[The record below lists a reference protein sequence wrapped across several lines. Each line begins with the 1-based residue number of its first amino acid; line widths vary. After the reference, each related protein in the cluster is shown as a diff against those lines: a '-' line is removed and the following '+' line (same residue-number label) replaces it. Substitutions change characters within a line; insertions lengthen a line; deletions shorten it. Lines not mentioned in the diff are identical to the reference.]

1 MYHEVHGKGPRLLYI
16 GGTGGDL
23 RVTPMA
29 GHPLTRHFTVLA
41 YDQRGLGRTTKPDQP
56 YTMTDYADDAAGLLD
71 ALGWGR
77 AHVVGVS
84 FGGMVAQHLAV
95 RHAER
100 VDRLVLACTSSGGDG
115 GSSADLLTL
124 SRLPDAERATISLGL
139 MDTRFRPGGPL
150 PPGLESLIERF
161 SERPQLS
168 GEDAVGARR
177 QLEARAD
184 HDVWEV
190 LPDIATPTLVIGGRH
205 DGIAPPDNLRAIGSR
220 IPDARIELCD
230 GGHLFMLQDPEAWPL
245 MIEFLNAGGA

>member
-23 RVTPMA
+23 RDTPMRA
-29 GHPLTRHFTVLA
+29 HPLTRHFTVLA

-56 YTMTDYADDAAGLLD
+56 YTMEDYADDAAGLLD
-71 ALGWGR
+71 AVGWDR

-115 GSSADLLTL
+115 GSSADLLAL
-124 SRLPDAERATISLGL
+124 SRLPDAKRATTSLGL

-150 PPGLESLIERF
+150 PPGLEPVIEQF
-161 SERPQLS
+161 AQRPQLS
-168 GEDAVGARR
+168 GADAMGARR
-177 QLEARAD
+177 QLEARAH
-184 HDVWEV
+184 HDVWDA
-190 LPDIATPTLVIGGRH
+190 LPKIAAPTLVIGGSH
-205 DGIAPPDNLRAIGSR
+205 DGIAPPDNLRAIASR
-220 IPDARIELCD
+220 IPDARLELCD